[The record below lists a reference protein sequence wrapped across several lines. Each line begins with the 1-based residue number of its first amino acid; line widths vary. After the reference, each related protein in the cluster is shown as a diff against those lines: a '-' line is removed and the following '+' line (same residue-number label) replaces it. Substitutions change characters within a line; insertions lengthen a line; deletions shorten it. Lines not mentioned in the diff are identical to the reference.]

1 MQPER
6 DYESLLESVADGAQL
21 DWAALDAS
29 AATSAERTRY
39 RNLRLV
45 ARVAELHRTLPL
57 DEDAEPR
64 PPLVQDLS
72 AADPAAWGHLTI
84 ASRIASG
91 AFGRIYRAHD
101 SQLNRDV
108 ALKLL
113 RGDVTQFRPIDRLL
127 SEART
132 LAQVHHPNVVTVH
145 GADVRDG
152 RAGLWME
159 LVEGQTL
166 EARLTAHG
174 PVGAGEAATIG
185 IDLCRALAAVHAAGL
200 VHGDVKAQ
208 NVVREQGGRIVLM
221 DFGAGR
227 AQGADVAGVA
237 GTPMYLAPEVLAGEP
252 PTIQSDL
259 YSLGVLLF
267 HVLTRA
273 YPYAGVDIDG
283 LRNAH
288 ADGQRR
294 WLRDLRPEL
303 PSELVHVIERA
314 LEADPARRFATAG
327 EMERALAGALHLA
340 PASRPEVVASRWSWS
355 MPAFALAALALVAV
369 VTGLIVWSNRAT
381 SSVAA
386 SEVRSIAVLPIKDL
400 SNSTPSP
407 YLADGLHD
415 QLVTTLG
422 QIQSLRVLSR
432 TSVIKFKDS
441 TEGAGEIAKDLGVDV
456 ALESTVSSTG
466 GSDGARG
473 RVRVNASLMRA
484 GANTPL
490 WAKTF
495 EGTEGDLLKL
505 EGEIA
510 RAIATT
516 VRASVTSEESAR
528 LRHVPQTNPAAEE
541 AFFQGRMNL
550 EAYGAAAARRAV
562 DSFERALTFDPNYA
576 PAHAGAAFA
585 YIKLAASGATT
596 HQKGRALALEHTR
609 TALMLRDDLADA
621 HAAMADIQFQYDWNN
636 KSAEEEYRKA
646 LALNPNLISARN
658 QYAQFL
664 AAAHRFEEA
673 LIQAQ
678 EADAIEPGGA
688 PSLTGLI
695 LYYKRDYEAAE
706 KAIRTAMNGR
716 PDVASLHIILG
727 RIAEARGRFTEA
739 LDEMRIASQVSGGG
753 VVALRAQIV
762 CLEALTGQRRDAER
776 AIRNL
781 QRELSA
787 AALEL
792 RPRDAAYIRLAC
804 GDREGALQAFARAMD
819 ERDPSLVWL
828 GVDPRVDSLRPDARF
843 VAMLKQLG
851 LS

>member
-6 DYESLLESVADGAQL
+6 DYESLLESVADGAQI

-29 AATSAERTRY
+29 VATSAERTRY

-45 ARVAELHRTLPL
+45 ARVAELHRTLVL
-57 DEDAEPR
+57 DEEVEAR
-64 PPLVQDLS
+64 PTLVEDVS
-72 AADPAAWGHLTI
+72 AADPKMWGHLTI

-101 SQLNRDV
+101 SHLNRDV

-132 LAQVHHPNVVTVH
+132 LAQVRHPNVVTVH

-166 EARLTAHG
+166 DAWLGAHG
-174 PVGAGEAATIG
+174 SMGAGEAAAIG

-227 AQGADVAGVA
+227 AQGADAAGVA

-267 HVLTRA
+267 HLLTRKF
-273 YPYAGVDIDG
+273 PYTGVDIDG
-283 LRNAH
+283 LRDAH
-288 ADGQRR
+288 ADGDRR
-294 WLRDLRPEL
+294 WLRDLRPDL
-303 PSELVHVIERA
+303 PSELVQAIEQA
-314 LEADPARRFATAG
+314 LEADPAQRFRSAG
-327 EMERALAGALHLA
+327 EMERAVGGAPHLA
-340 PASRPEVVASRWSWS
+340 PTERTTIVAGRPRWS
-355 MPAFALAALALVAV
+355 MPAFALAALALVAI

-381 SSVAA
+381 NSVGA
-386 SEVRSIAVLPIKDL
+386 SEIRSIAVLPIKDL
-400 SNSTPSP
+400 SSTTPS

-466 GSDGARG
+466 GSDGGPG
-473 RVRVNASLMRA
+473 RVRVNASLILA

-490 WAKTF
+490 WSKTF
-495 EGTEGDLLKL
+495 EGTPGDLLKL

-516 VRASVTSEESAR
+516 ARASVTSDESAR
-528 LRHVPQTNPAAEE
+528 LRHVPQTNAAAEE

-550 EAYGAAAARRAV
+550 EGYGGAAARRAL
-562 DSFERALTFDPNYA
+562 DSFERAVTLDPNHA

-596 HQKGRALALEHTR
+596 YQKARALALEHTR
-609 TALMLRDDLADA
+609 TALMLRNDLADA
-621 HAAMADIQFQYDWNN
+621 HAAMADIQFQYDWDI

-646 LALNPNLISARN
+646 LALNPNLIIARN
-658 QYAQFL
+658 QYAQLL
-664 AAAHRFEEA
+664 AAAHRFEES
-673 LIQAQ
+673 LVQAH
-678 EADAIEPGGA
+678 EADTIEPGGA

-706 KAIRTAMNGR
+706 DAIRAAMSGR
-716 PDVASLHIILG
+716 PDVASVHIILG

-739 LDEMRIASQVSGGG
+739 LDEMRIASQLSAGG

-781 QRELSA
+781 QRELSDA
-787 AALEL
+787 GLEL
-792 RPRDAAYIRLAC
+792 RPRDVAYIRLAC
-804 GDREGALQAFARAMD
+804 GDREGALQAFARAID

-843 VAMLKQLG
+843 AAMLKQLG
-851 LS
+851 LP